1 MFDLSMGEIGLIA
14 VVALVVIGPDKL
26 PAVAKTAGTLMGK
39 AQRFVNQ
46 VKNDIDRE
54 VELSELKKIQE
65 DARKMAS
72 SIEEDLK
79 NTQNAIQKEVDAVN
93 ESASK
98 LGSELKAQTDQ
109 VSNDLRD
116 SWASS
121 VAPKSTD
128 TAAAGTTA
136 GADTDW
142 GPAVCTIDTRDLD
155 AAFSWK
161 DSEQEEKKE
170 SKAVP
175 ARQNNRT
182 SDLTMED
189 LLHEIEMLRAEV
201 GKQSF
206 IGDRRRNAYARG
218 SRVNRTRIN
227 R

>member
-98 LGSELKAQTDQ
+98 LGSELKAQSDQ

-121 VAPKSTD
+121 VAPKSAD
-128 TAAAGTTA
+128 SASATTA
-136 GADTDW
+136 VADTDW

-170 SKAVP
+170 SRVVA
-175 ARQNNRT
+175 ARQNNRAA
-182 SDLTMED
+182 DLTMED

-206 IGDRRRNAYARG
+206 TGDRRRNAYARG

>member
-1 MFDLSMGEIGLIA
+1 MGEIGLIA

-98 LGSELKAQTDQ
+98 LGSELKTQTEQ

-116 SWASS
+116 SWANS

-128 TAAAGTTA
+128 AAANTAAAE
-136 GADTDW
+136 TDW

-170 SKAVP
+170 PKAVS

-206 IGDRRRNAYARG
+206 TGDRRRNAYARG